1 MNLKN
6 NLFNLKIRNQWTK
19 EKVIDEAKRFV
30 QKNGKITL
38 KDLTLKNNL
47 PTARVIYKY
56 FGTMENFQKLVG
68 SQISKKMN

>member
-1 MNLKN
+1 MKQKDLYKKWKN
-6 NLFNLKIRNQWTK
+6 NF
-19 EKVIDEAKRFV
+19 KRF
-30 QKNGKITL
+30 
-38 KDLTLKNNL
+38 DFKNNL